1 MLPMNLANALID
13 AFQRHPEKAAIY
25 WGGEIITYA
34 QIVEESDWIR
44 NYLLKECQVN
54 PGDRVALWM
63 KNTPE
68 FISIL
73 YGVLRAGAVVVPL
86 NYFLTAPEA
95 ELILRDSGAKVIFVD
110 DAMYKGA
117 NCMREVLPEVNL
129 CHIKNL
135 SAGPSE
141 TEQIMHTASVKD
153 EDDLALI
160 IYTSGT
166 TGRSKGAMLTHGN
179 LAHNVN
185 SCVKTMRVSE
195 TDKIVLL
202 LPMSHSFM
210 VTVGIL
216 LPIKVGG
223 SIVLIQSLHPPKNIL
238 QEIIAAGA
246 TILPAIP
253 PFYRAF
259 ASSSLP
265 ELPLRLCISGAAPL
279 PREVLK
285 KFNRQSNMSLL
296 ESYGLSEA
304 SPVVTLNPVDGPW
317 KAGSIGLPIHDV
329 AVAIMNEQG
338 LEVSRGQT
346 GELWVKGG
354 NVMKGYWNRP
364 EASAEA
370 LCHGWLRTGDMGH
383 ADEEGYIYVTD
394 RKKDMLLVNGI
405 NVYPREIEELIYE
418 CEGVKEVS
426 VVGQIDQR
434 KGELPVAFIVMEDG
448 CNQNAHAILEALK
461 PKLAAYKIPR
471 KILFI
476 GKLPR
481 NATGKVLKTVLRKQ
495 LQA

>member
-1 MLPMNLANALID
+1 M
-13 AFQRHPEKAAIY
+13 
-25 WGGEIITYA
+25 
-34 QIVEESDWIR
+34 
-44 NYLLKECQVN
+44 N

-86 NYFLTAPEA
+86 NHFLTAPEA
-95 ELILRDSGAKVIFVD
+95 ELILRDSGAKVLFVD

-117 NCMREVLPEVNL
+117 NCIREVLPEVSL

-135 SAGPSE
+135 SAGPFE
-141 TEQIMHTASVKD
+141 TEQIMHTTSVKD
-153 EDDLALI
+153 GDDLALI

-185 SCVKTMRVSE
+185 SCVHTMRVSE

-202 LPMSHSFM
+202 LPMFHSFM

-238 QEIIAAGA
+238 QEIIAAEA

-285 KFNRQSNMSLL
+285 KFNRQSNMSLI

-338 LEVSRGQT
+338 QGSSNGANRRALGQGGQRDERLLESPRSISRSLVS
-346 GELWVKGG
+346 
-354 NVMKGYWNRP
+354 
-364 EASAEA
+364 
-370 LCHGWLRTGDMGH
+370 WL
-383 ADEEGYIYVTD
+383 AQD
-394 RKKDMLLVNGI
+394 R
-405 NVYPREIEELIYE
+405 
-418 CEGVKEVS
+418 
-426 VVGQIDQR
+426 
-434 KGELPVAFIVMEDG
+434 
-448 CNQNAHAILEALK
+448 
-461 PKLAAYKIPR
+461 
-471 KILFI
+471 
-476 GKLPR
+476 
-481 NATGKVLKTVLRKQ
+481 
-495 LQA
+495 